1 MKKVI
6 HRILFSF
13 CLLLLAFW
21 ILQQWLSLSVADNTA
36 QVALLY
42 TDLASYALN
51 YDDVAQE
58 LTEQGIPAH
67 AAVVEDWQG
76 EAIQAITNGAS
87 FVIVGTDTAPENNDL
102 LTCAKRYQASVIF
115 VGHYPGEDYLASY
128 DKAYFVGS
136 RLEYASEL
144 AGEEM
149 ARAFKDQKITDRNE
163 NLLLDYLIA
172 FDLPEH
178 QLFSDTLE
186 ECEHHG
192 AYVQNCFPPMLKPES
207 DEDAVIL
214 PDTPT
219 SWTDCT
225 TAPEMILCGNFH
237 DLEKAVA
244 WVKEHE
250 WQDVSYAAFM
260 NHIEEVEKAADLGC
274 SIMVYYDTKYISD
287 TVAQLTQALI
297 QHQSIVDTLHFAS
310 DETGAFWVPYQLRT
324 DEQHTSDETAES
336 SESSASTAPADM
348 NAA

>member
-1 MKKVI
+1 MKKAI
-6 HRILFSF
+6 QRILFSL

-21 ILQQWLSLSVADNTA
+21 ILRQWLSLSNADNTA

-42 TDLASYALN
+42 TDIASYALN

-58 LTEQGIPAH
+58 LTEQGISAH
-67 AAVVEDWQG
+67 ATTVEDWQN

-87 FVIVGTDTAPENNDL
+87 FVILGTDTAPENNDL
-102 LTCAKRYQASVIF
+102 LTCAEQHQASVIF

-144 AGEEM
+144 AGEAM
-149 ARAFKDQKITDRNE
+149 ARVFKNQKIVDRNE

-192 AYVQNCFPPMLKPES
+192 VYVQNCFPPILKPEP
-207 DEDAVIL
+207 DETDMIP
-214 PDTPT
+214 PDTSA

-237 DLEKAVA
+237 DLEKAVT
-244 WVKEHE
+244 WVNEHK

-260 NHIEEVEKAADLGC
+260 NHIEEVEKAADMGC

-287 TVAQLTQALI
+287 TVAQLTQALM
-297 QHQSIVDTLHFAS
+297 QHQSIIDTLHFAS
-310 DETGAFWVPYQLRT
+310 DETGAFWIPYQLRT
-324 DEQHTSDETAES
+324 DAQHISDASAES
-336 SESSASTAPADM
+336 SESSTSTDLADT